1 MEEKEKIKSEI
12 KSKEQILKQLKG
24 VYKTSTDHLQKNRV
38 LKEMEEVKQLIN
50 NLKGKLI
57 IHDLENDLFKEEEE
71 DEDEE
76 EETEEAFS
84 ILGAIEVPPYRNDSK
99 DREID
104 AVISYMDFFEVNY
117 LSILSEYYIKLDFN
131 YSIKRDMFYP
141 RFMEI
146 KKILK
151 EYNYELDILNREE
164 FNSIAFYR
172 DKSVI
177 HKIRHRY
184 LLTLDKY
191 FKDLKN
197 FLEVLIDDYKSD
209 GNIILNP
216 HDLLSLSEF
225 EINRRLEG
233 CSVIE
238 SLNEMF
244 NFSVELIKFLNLP
257 NL

>member
-12 KSKEQILKQLKG
+12 KRKEQILKQLKG
-24 VYKTSTDHLQKNRV
+24 VYKTSTDHLQKKRV
-38 LKEMEEVKQLIN
+38 LKEIEEVKQLIN
-50 NLKGKLI
+50 NLRGKLI
-57 IHDLENDLFKEEEE
+57 IHDLENGLFKEEEE
-71 DEDEE
+71 E
-76 EETEEAFS
+76 EETEEDFS
-84 ILGAIEVPPYRNDSK
+84 ILGAIDVPPYRNDSK

-104 AVISYMDFFEVNY
+104 AIISYMDFFEVNY

-131 YSIKRDMFYP
+131 HSIKRDMFYP
-141 RFMEI
+141 GFMEI

-184 LLTLDKY
+184 LLALDKY

-197 FLEVLIDDYKSD
+197 FLEVLIDDYKND

-225 EINRRLEG
+225 EVNRRLDG

-238 SLNEMF
+238 SLNEMC